1 MTEDFLAEL
10 ADVRAEVAKATETEH
25 PSLGEF
31 IRHEVDARADSPLA
45 GVVLA
50 AALPAKDDPSQR
62 TARIQLAT
70 AMVLLDVALS
80 LHKLLLLQNP
90 DADTLDK
97 SLVGGTVLA
106 GDYCFSQAAVAA
118 ARTDNPQVV
127 AIFSDTLKDLSESH
141 LRHLFGET
149 GEPLDEFPALFYS
162 GGLSGGV
169 LAGQSTAGQERSAD
183 FAASLAGLISPT
195 ARASSRS
202 AGIDANQLH
211 IALGQ
216 QTAAHQHPRWL
227 ALLAEGGRAND
238 D

>member
-10 ADVRAEVAKATETEH
+10 ADVRAQVAVATETEH
-25 PSLGEF
+25 ASLGSF
-31 IRHEVDARADSPLA
+31 IRHEVKARADSPLA

-50 AALPAKDDPSQR
+50 AALPSHDTAAQR

-70 AMVLLDVALS
+70 AIVLLDVALS

-127 AIFSDTLKDLSESH
+127 AIFSELLKELSEAH
-141 LRHLFGET
+141 LRHLFNNDPGT
-149 GEPLDEFPALFYS
+149 LNEFPALFQSS
-162 GGLSGGV
+162 GRAGAV
-169 LAGQSTAGQERSAD
+169 LAGQSEDEQQRSAD
-183 FAASLAGLISPT
+183 FAASLAGFFSPLPAA
-195 ARASSRS
+195 ARPDIESFVA
-202 AGIDANQLH
+202 AMQNEA
-211 IALGQ
+211 
-216 QTAAHQHPRWL
+216 AAHQHPRWL
-227 ALLAEGGRAND
+227 ALLTSGPGD
-238 D
+238 SIQ